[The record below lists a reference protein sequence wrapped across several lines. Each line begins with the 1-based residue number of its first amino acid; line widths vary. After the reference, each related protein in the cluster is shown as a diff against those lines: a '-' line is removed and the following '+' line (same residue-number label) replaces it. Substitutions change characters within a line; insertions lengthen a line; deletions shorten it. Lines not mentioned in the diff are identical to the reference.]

1 MDDGENASVK
11 STSTKG
17 STQFIECWKLN
28 EENAAYLRQLPDDI
42 KKDCLRNFVAGKEI
56 RDVNKR
62 FIAFAKSRVNYA
74 QKDSTQQDS
83 GAGAEKKGAA
93 SVRPDVVAFCKKWKM
108 GEKSSQILNQLPPKL
123 FEDVANNFDPRRTPR
138 NPDNLISSFT
148 QSRVARY
155 IPQFAEDNT
164 LGEASDAIVFME
176 SLKPSFLLDVMCNYK
191 PREEPRNA
199 VAMFIAFASGRVK
212 QLKTW
217 EQSWMM
223 RANNREQNMHQYQQ
237 FNQPQRQA
245 TSISTGKNQNM
256 WMMGRIE
263 ELEEENA
270 RLRRLLG
277 SRNQRGGAPT
287 NGGRPFNNA
296 ENFMG
301 NKNINSNINNN
312 RKFANNNNKNA
323 YGNYNDGMNFNN
335 TNGNVN
341 GNLNGNVHGTMNGN
355 INGNISGNA
364 NHFQG
369 KPQRLQQSYGNK
381 QQQQTNNDGRY
392 LSQQNGNG
400 RSRGFK
406 TRPPKGGSQNRKMM
420 VEGPHPGARIDIFPT
435 RVS

>member
-1 MDDGENASVK
+1 MDDGENDSIK
-11 STSTKG
+11 STSTKD
-17 STQFIECWKLN
+17 STQFIECWKLS
-28 EENAAYLRQLPDDI
+28 EENAEYLRQLPDDI

-74 QKDSTQQDS
+74 QKDGTQQDS
-83 GAGAEKKGAA
+83 GVLTEKKGAA
-93 SVRPDVVAFCKKWKM
+93 PVRPDVIAFCKKWKM

-223 RANNREQNMHQYQQ
+223 RTNYREQNMHQYQQ

-245 TSISTGKNQNM
+245 MSTSSGKNQNI

-270 RLRRLLG
+270 RLRRMLG
-277 SRNQRGGAPT
+277 SRNQRGRTNT
-287 NGGRPFNNA
+287 NGGRPFNDA

-301 NKNINSNINNN
+301 NSNMNNN
-312 RKFANNNNKNA
+312 MNNNLTNNNNNKNV
-323 YGNYNDGMNFNN
+323 YGNNGNGNFNN
-335 TNGNVN
+335 
-341 GNLNGNVHGTMNGN
+341 
-355 INGNISGNA
+355 
-364 NHFQG
+364 FQG
-369 KPQRLQQSYGNK
+369 NRPQQLQQNYSNK
-381 QQQQTNNDGRY
+381 QQQQMSNDGRFPP
-392 LSQQNGNG
+392 QQNGNG
-400 RSRGFK
+400 RSRGLK

-420 VEGPHPGARIDIFPT
+420 VEVPNPGARVDLLSPLQA
-435 RVS
+435 RS